1 VPALRA
7 RAGRRYTP
15 RSVKSVLEALEGN
28 QVKLSVEVDESEFDR
43 NIDKAFKKIAEQVR
57 IPGFRPGKAPR
68 KLLEAQIGLGAARA
82 QALEDA
88 IPQYLTLAVREHEV
102 DLIDTPKVELIE
114 GQESGPVKFDAT
126 CEVRP
131 EITLPGYEGLR
142 VEIVFPQFSDD
153 EIDEAVQA
161 ELRRRGTLADVDRPA
176 QVGDH
181 VVLDLEGTRDGQ
193 PVPGLNVEEWSYE
206 IGRGWVATGFDDQ
219 ITGAERGEEMSFTL
233 VPNGSEEAADFTV
246 KVIKVQEI
254 LVPEV
259 DDAWVAENITDA
271 ETVTGWREMIRS
283 RYEEMRTNQ
292 MRSTLVDRL
301 TDSLARLVGIDP
313 PESMVQRDLE
323 ARFRNTVQQ
332 MQSQGIPLEQWLQ
345 VTGQDPDSFVAGLRE
360 QSEKA
365 VRVDLALRAVAVA
378 RGIDIPG
385 ADLEAE
391 FAAIATRVGEKT
403 TKVRKLYEQ
412 NDAVGDLVWQMRK
425 SRALDWL
432 LHNVTYVDQ
441 TGRVM
446 DVDDVVGPDDVPDPD
461 RARDNLHDQTTKD
474 AQ

>member
-1 VPALRA
+1 M
-7 RAGRRYTP
+7 
-15 RSVKSVLEALEGN
+15 KSTLEALEGN
-28 QVKLSVEVDESEFDR
+28 QVKLSIEVDESEFDR
-43 NIDKAFKKIAEQVR
+43 NIDKAFKKIAAQVR

-68 KLLEAQIGLGAARA
+68 KLLEAQIGVGAARA

-88 IPQYLTLAVREHEV
+88 IPEYLTLAVREHEV
-102 DLIDTPKVELIE
+102 DLIATPKVELVE
-114 GQESGPVKFDAT
+114 GQESGTVKFDAT

-142 VEIVFPQFSDD
+142 VEIVSPELSDD
-153 EIDEAVQA
+153 EIDEAVQS

-176 QVGDH
+176 QSGDH

-193 PVPGLNVEEWSYE
+193 PVPGLNVDEWTYE
-206 IGRGWVATGFDDQ
+206 IGRGWVAAGFDDQ
-219 ITGAERGEEMSFTL
+219 ITGAKQGDEMSFTL

-246 KVIKVQEI
+246 KVVKVQEI
-254 LVPEV
+254 VVPEV
-259 DDAWVAENITDA
+259 DDEWVAQNITDA
-271 ETVTGWREMIRS
+271 ETVAEWREMIRT
-283 RYEEMRTNQ
+283 RYEEMRANQ

-301 TDSLARLVGIDP
+301 TDSLVQLVAIDP
-313 PESMVQRDLE
+313 PESMVQGDLQ
-323 ARFRNTVQQ
+323 ARFQNTVQQ
-332 MQSQGIPLEQWLQ
+332 MQAQGIPLEQWLQ
-345 VTGQDPDSFVAGLRE
+345 VTGQDPDSFVAGLKE

-378 RGIDIPG
+378 RGIEIPE

-391 FAAIATRVGEKT
+391 FAAIATRVGET
-403 TKVRKLYEQ
+403 TAKVRKLYEK

-425 SRALDWL
+425 SQALDWL

-441 TGRVM
+441 NGQVM
-446 DVDDVVGPDDVPDPD
+446 DVDDVLGPDHVRD
-461 RARDNLHDQTTKD
+461 RDDYSHDDYSHDQTAED

>member
-1 VPALRA
+1 M
-7 RAGRRYTP
+7 
-15 RSVKSVLEALEGN
+15 KSTLEALEGN
-28 QVKLSVEVDESEFDR
+28 QVKLSIEVDESEFDR
-43 NIDKAFKKIAEQVR
+43 NIDKAFKKIATQVR

-68 KLLEAQIGLGAARA
+68 KLLEAQIGVGAARA

-88 IPQYLTLAVREHEV
+88 IPEYLTLAVREHEV
-102 DLIDTPKVELIE
+102 DLIATPKVELVE
-114 GQESGPVKFDAT
+114 GQESGTVKFDAT

-142 VEIVFPQFSDD
+142 VEIVSPELSDD
-153 EIDEAVQA
+153 EIDEAVQS

-176 QVGDH
+176 QSGDH

-193 PVPGLNVEEWSYE
+193 PVPGLNVDEWTYE
-206 IGRGWVATGFDDQ
+206 IGRGWVAAGFDDQ
-219 ITGAERGEEMSFTL
+219 ITGAKQGDEMSFTL

-246 KVIKVQEI
+246 KVVKVQEI
-254 LVPEV
+254 VVPEV
-259 DDAWVAENITDA
+259 DDEWVAQNITDA
-271 ETVTGWREMIRS
+271 ETVAEWREMIRT
-283 RYEEMRTNQ
+283 RYEEMRANQ

-301 TDSLARLVGIDP
+301 TDSLAQLVAIDP
-313 PESMVQRDLE
+313 PESMVQGDLQ
-323 ARFRNTVQQ
+323 ARFQNTVQQ
-332 MQSQGIPLEQWLQ
+332 MQAQGIPLEQWLQ
-345 VTGQDPDSFVAGLRE
+345 VTGQDPDSFVAGLKE

-378 RGIDIPG
+378 RGIEIPE

-391 FAAIATRVGEKT
+391 FAAIATRVGEKMA
-403 TKVRKLYEQ
+403 KVRKLYEQ

-425 SRALDWL
+425 SQALDWL

-441 TGRVM
+441 NGRVM
-446 DVDDVVGPDDVPDPD
+446 DVDDVLGPDHVHDHDD
-461 RARDNLHDQTTKD
+461 HSHDDHSHDQTAED